1 MRQARKPSA
10 PPAYDERRMA
20 RPLTLL
26 MCALATAAAL
36 AAGTSSAQA
45 AGSFQGTLAV
55 TPPQAPTSATTPV
68 TVTATVSVAQQ
79 CDATTGCAYQ
89 PFVTTVATTST
100 CQPVLTSAG
109 WRGPVLDDAT
119 GAQPLQA
126 TAQWQER
133 PWIYAGPKRAC
144 LYVVVNGAATLLA
157 ETAYNVPS
165 APTTPPAKPD
175 PKGRDLNRA
184 AIPRAV
190 GVRRGYPYTLSTA
203 NVPRAVGAKRYAV
216 IARVAAKRW
225 GLKLAGTTT
234 RTTRTGD
241 RRDTVGF
248 AKDVP
253 SVALG
258 VTRIRTVRYY
268 RRENGRTR
276 VVGERVVE
284 RDLSLAVNV
293 PWWVGPGPP
302 PADQVDLQTVIVHEL
317 GHYAGNGHVPNCT
330 NSPMWT
336 GLAPGEWW
344 YGPKDWFQ
352 FGCSNAPGARATTAR
367 AAAVHPAPHGRCWC
381 SGPWCAESC
390 CLRSARPRRPPARP
404 SPAAPR
410 RARGRRPR
418 SPGRSGRGRPACRA
432 PPVRASRQPTAS

>member
-1 MRQARKPSA
+1 
-10 PPAYDERRMA
+10 MA
-20 RPLTLL
+20 RRLTL
-26 MCALATAAAL
+26 AFATVAAL
-36 AAGTSSAQA
+36 AVAAAPAQA
-45 AGSFQGTLAV
+45 AGSFQGTLSVAQ
-55 TPPQAPTSATTPV
+55 PPAPASATSPV
-68 TVTATVSVAQQ
+68 TVSAAVSIAQQ
-79 CDATTGCAYQ
+79 CDGASGCAYQ
-89 PFVTTVATTST
+89 PFVTTTATSSS
-100 CQPVLTSAG
+100 CVPQLTSAG
-109 WRGPVLDDAT
+109 WRGPAYDDAS
-119 GAQPLQA
+119 GAQPQQA

-144 LYVVVNGAATLLA
+144 LYAVAGDVATLLA
-157 ETAYNVPS
+157 ETTYTVPS

-184 AIPRAV
+184 AIPRSV
-190 GVRRGYPYTLSTA
+190 GVRHAYPYTLSTA
-203 NVPRAVGAKRYAV
+203 NVPRRVGAKRYSV
-216 IARVAAKRW
+216 IARVAARRW
-225 GLKLAGTTT
+225 GLKLAGTTS
-234 RTTRTGD
+234 RAPRSGD
-241 RRDTVGF
+241 GRDTVGF

-253 SVALG
+253 AVALG

-352 FGCSNAPGARATTAR
+352 FACRNAPGARATTTRATAAAAAATATAPR
-367 AAAVHPAPHGRCWC
+367 AARPLLVQRTVVRRVF
-381 SGPWCAESC
+381 
-390 CLRSARPRRPPARP
+390 LR
-404 SPAAPR
+404 
-410 RARGRRPR
+410 
-418 SPGRSGRGRPACRA
+418 
-432 PPVRASRQPTAS
+432 